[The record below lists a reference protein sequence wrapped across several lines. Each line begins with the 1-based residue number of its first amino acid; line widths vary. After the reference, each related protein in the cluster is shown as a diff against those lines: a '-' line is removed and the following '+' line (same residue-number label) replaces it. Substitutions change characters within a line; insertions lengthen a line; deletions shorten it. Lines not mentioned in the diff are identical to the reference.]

1 MLARTAVARAG
12 TIASAFC
19 DFAFKAA
26 CPLSAHLSSFRFAP
40 YSVEKVAL
48 SGGLVIFFQSLRV
61 ARNFDSTRQRTR
73 FHLINGG

>member
-1 MLARTAVARAG
+1 MLRRTVEVAVR
-12 TIASAFC
+12 S
-19 DFAFKAA
+19 DVNV
-26 CPLSAHLSSFRFAP
+26 SFAP

>member
-1 MLARTAVARAG
+1 MPVLNR
-12 TIASAFC
+12 S
-19 DFAFKAA
+19 FAYSKRKV
-26 CPLSAHLSSFRFAP
+26 CFAP